1 MAKQVINE
9 EFRRMQKLAGLINE
23 NKESKEINEV
33 SLMNMNEKWMESWR
47 KDFEEIASI
56 MEKYKNEDPITS
68 FDGFFF
74 KDLRAKYG
82 EDRIKPAIKDNGGLW
97 YPFVWAVDNLAVLP
111 KQEKLISKDKVIY
124 RGGPNNKWVLR
135 KFGNL

>member
-33 SLMNMNEKWMESWR
+33 SLMNMNKKWMESWR
-47 KDFEEIASI
+47 KDFEEIARI
-56 MEKYKNEDPITS
+56 MEKYKNDDPVKS
-68 FDGFFF
+68 FLLFL

-82 EDRIKPAIKDNGGLW
+82 RDRIHTGMEEESGL
-97 YPFVWAVDNLAVLP
+97 YYGNVWLIDNLAVNP
-111 KQEKLISKDKVIY
+111 KREQSVPEKEIIY
-124 RGGPNNKWVLR
+124 RGGPDNKWMLR
-135 KFGNL
+135 RWASKW